1 MANLANYEPLQVQ
14 LTSQDISEAIE
25 CQGKPEFT
33 HVKVDLQKVKI
44 YNKDFLEVEYMRS
57 LIEITHERDEEGN
70 LVTNERLLT
79 ADIWRGK
86 KTMRIHDD
94 LRKAFL
100 LLAPHVLFI
109 NKFVPDDYFNAI
121 NQLQHESVE
130 LDYEPLFT
138 HFEQREASPFEH
150 GFLARIMPCG
160 VDFSGVETMRSISI
174 VSKIKDAAGKETA
187 SKTALVSLDSE
198 DDKYYF
204 QKKLREVAAIL
215 ENEIMLYL
223 FGGKFGKV
231 KNNEPELPFDYNGN
245 QD

>member
-1 MANLANYEPLQVQ
+1 MTTIQLAQQPIQ
-14 LTSQDISEAIE
+14 LTAQDISEAIE
-25 CQGKPEFT
+25 CQGKPDFT
-33 HVKVDLQKVKI
+33 KVVIDLRKVKI
-44 YNKDFLEVEYMRS
+44 YNKDFLAVEYMHS
-57 LIEITHERDEEGN
+57 LIEVTQERMDDGE
-70 LVTNERLLT
+70 LITNEKLLT
-79 ADIWRGK
+79 ADLRKVG

-109 NKFVPDDYFNAI
+109 NKFVPDDYFNAL
-121 NQLQHESVE
+121 NGMQYESVE

-138 HFEQREASPFEH
+138 HFEQREATPFEYS
-150 GFLARIMPCG
+150 FLARVMPCG
-160 VDFSGVETMRSISI
+160 IDFSGVETMRSISI

-187 SKTALVSLDSE
+187 NKTALVSLDNE

-215 ENEIMLYL
+215 QNEIMLYL

-231 KNNEPELPFDYNGN
+231 QKDPEFPFDYNDN

>member
-1 MANLANYEPLQVQ
+1 MTNLATYEPLEVQ
-14 LTSQDISEAIE
+14 LTSQDIDEAIE
-25 CQGKPEFT
+25 CQGKPDFT
-33 HVKVDLQKVKI
+33 KVVIDLRKVKI

-57 LIEITHERDEEGN
+57 LVEFTQERMEDGE
-70 LVTNERLLT
+70 LITNERLLT

-86 KTMRIHDD
+86 KTMRIHED
-94 LRKAFL
+94 LRNAFM

-109 NKFVPDDYFNAI
+109 NKFVPDDYFNAL
-121 NQLQHESVE
+121 NQLQHESVQ
-130 LDYEPLFT
+130 LDYEPMFT
-138 HFEQREASPFEH
+138 HFEQREATPFEY
-150 GFLARIMPCG
+150 GFLARTKPFG

-187 SKTALVSLDSE
+187 SKTALVSLDSD

-215 ENEIMLYL
+215 QNEIMLYL

-231 KNNEPELPFDYNGN
+231 KNNEPELPFNEY